1 MSEPSE
7 TMPVCV
13 YVAWLD
19 TIGEPGWRSRPRI
32 EQEADGEDL
41 VHHSCGFLI
50 AEKDEYVQ
58 LALSWRPGNE
68 WTQEMFADT
77 LVIPRSA
84 ITDGPTEMQ

>member
-1 MSEPSE
+1 MSVDFPKRVTVS
-7 TMPVCV
+7 
-13 YVAWLD
+13 WLD
-19 TIGEPGWRSRPRI
+19 TVHESGWRSRMRI
-32 EQEADGEDL
+32 EYDALDDDL

-77 LVIPRSA
+77 LVVPRSA
-84 ITDGPTEMQ
+84 IVDGPTEMQ